1 MDTSLK
7 INGLDPLAQALAAV
21 AGAASSNSTA
31 GAGAA
36 ASARAPAI
44 AKPEAVAV
52 AVAPTPSKADLKNS
66 VDAINRFL
74 QVNSE
79 VHFSIDEDS
88 GQSVVK
94 VIDTETKKVLRQ
106 FPSEQSLEIGKN
118 LSSLK
123 GLLID
128 SKA

>member
-1 MDTSLK
+1 MDTSS
-7 INGLDPLAQALAAV
+7 INRLDLLPPAPAPVATPASGKTADAPPAPPVV
-21 AGAASSNSTA
+21 AGKDTASS
-31 GAGAA
+31 
-36 ASARAPAI
+36 R
-44 AKPEAVAV
+44 V
-52 AVAPTPSKADLKNS
+52 PSKTELKNS

-74 QVNSE
+74 QDNSE
-79 VHFSIDEDS
+79 VRFSIDEDS
-88 GQSVVK
+88 GISVVK

-128 SKA
+128 SEA

>member
-1 MDTSLK
+1 MDTGNK
-7 INGLDPLAQALAAV
+7 ISGLDPLAQALAAV
-21 AGAASSNSTA
+21 AGARASA
-31 GAGAA
+31 PAKPDAA
-36 ASARAPAI
+36 AVTNAALATAAPAD
-44 AKPEAVAV
+44 KVA
-52 AVAPTPSKADLKNS
+52 PSKADLKNS

-79 VHFSIDEDS
+79 VRFSIDEDS

-94 VIDTETKKVLRQ
+94 VIDTETRKVLRQ

-128 SKA
+128 NKA